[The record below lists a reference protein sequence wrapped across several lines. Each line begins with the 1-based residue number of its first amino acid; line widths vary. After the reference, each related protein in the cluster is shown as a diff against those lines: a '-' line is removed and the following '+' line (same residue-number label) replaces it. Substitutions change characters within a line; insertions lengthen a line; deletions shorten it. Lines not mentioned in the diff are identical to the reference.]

1 MTDAAPDE
9 AVGSAMRWRLLAVL
23 ALLSAIAP
31 LSIDIY
37 LPALPAMTREL
48 GGSTAA
54 AQLTLTAFLIGLAA
68 GQLVLGPI
76 SDRMGRRGPLIAS
89 TLVCALASLACV
101 AAPSIETLI
110 ATRLVQGAAG
120 AGGVVI
126 ARAIVADLST
136 GTAAARIFSSLAA
149 VQGLAPML
157 APLAGGVLAPIVGW
171 RGVFAILA
179 ALTTVMALS
188 VIFMVGESL
197 PPPRRDKGAYRGL
210 SSALLAVSTDRAFLA
225 PTAGLACTFGALFSY
240 IAASPFVI
248 QGLLGFSPQEFGTIF
263 AANAVGLAGSSAVSA
278 KLVRRHGPIRLL
290 RAGLVMLLACSGGLV
305 LVTTFGPIND
315 MSTHILVLL
324 LLLGTSVA
332 VGQVFGNATSIAI
345 SAAGPRTGAG
355 SAVLG
360 SLQFTVGALAAPL
373 VGLGGAGTATPMAW
387 TMTSFAALAIAVA
400 WWKPR

>member
-54 AQLTLTAFLIGLAA
+54 AQLTLTTFLIGLAA

-76 SDRMGRRGPLIAS
+76 SDRLGRRGPLIAS
-89 TLVCALASLACV
+89 TLVCASASVACV
-101 AAPSIETLI
+101 AAPTIETLMP
-110 ATRLVQGAAG
+110 TRLVQGAAG

-149 VQGLAPML
+149 VQGLAPVL

-171 RGVFAILA
+171 RGVFAVLA

-197 PPPRRDKGAYRGL
+197 PPPRRDKGAYPGL
-210 SSALLAVSTDRAFLA
+210 SSSLLAVSTDRAFLA
-225 PTAGLACTFGALFSY
+225 PTAGFACAFGALFSY

-248 QGLLGFSPQEFGTIF
+248 QGLLGFSPPLFGTIF

-278 KLVRRHGPIRLL
+278 KLVRRHGPTRLL
-290 RAGLVMLLACSGGLV
+290 RAGLVMLLVCSGGLV
-305 LVTTFGPIND
+305 LVTTFRPINH
-315 MSTHILVLL
+315 MSTHIVVLL

-400 WWKPR
+400 WRKPR